1 MKFLITAC
9 FFSLIFATCQNKP
22 QEDPSNTTTAP
33 PTQLPQT
40 EGITTTTMVVDTMTG
55 RPVMGEKPIQAL
67 SSAIGDNPKRI
78 VDEIAPVL
86 IPPNPTTAQ
95 EQRVHRVLTTE
106 LWAVWSLI
114 RIKKVK
120 ETRAN
125 QGAWYK
131 FSPDGTY
138 EYGFWDEPIST
149 GTWSFEGDKGLL
161 NLDSKLKGDDR
172 QWKVQMASSEDV
184 MVWVGTERFHTTD
197 ISLKL
202 ERFANVPKTRAEL
215 GVTE

>member
-9 FFSLIFATCQNKP
+9 LFSFIFATCQNKP
-22 QEDPSNTTTAP
+22 QESTTDTTTAP

-40 EGITTTTMVVDTMTG
+40 EGITTTSMIIDTLTG
-55 RPVMGEKPIQAL
+55 RPVMVEKPINAL
-67 SSAIGDNPKRI
+67 SASIGENPKRI
-78 VDEIAPVL
+78 VDPIEPVL
-86 IPPNPTTAQ
+86 IPPNPVTAQ

-114 RIKKVK
+114 RIKKAK
-120 ETRAN
+120 ETREN
-125 QGAWYK
+125 QGAWFK
-131 FSPDGTY
+131 FDPDGTY

-149 GTWSFEGDKGLL
+149 GTWYFDGTKGLL
-161 NLDSKLKGDDR
+161 DLDSKMKGDDR

-184 MVWVGTERFHTTD
+184 MVWVGTQKYATTD
-197 ISLKL
+197 ISMKL

-215 GVTE
+215 GVRE